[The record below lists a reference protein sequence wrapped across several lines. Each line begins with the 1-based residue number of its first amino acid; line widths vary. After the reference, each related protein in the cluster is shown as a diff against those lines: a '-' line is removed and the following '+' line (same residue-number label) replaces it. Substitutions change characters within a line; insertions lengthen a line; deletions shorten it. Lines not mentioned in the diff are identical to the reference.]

1 MAGLIAGLIAGHRTK
16 LATGPIG
23 GGALCAKGVRSAASG
38 AIGARAVL
46 DARGAMIGVRAAAR
60 TRQRASG
67 PRTPLRRWPNRS
79 GRATGSSMAVQDLT
93 TTGPTGATGASAAG
107 TSSGVGLSRARYA
120 STKRVPST
128 GSRKRQSFLRVPSMI
143 VA

>member
-46 DARGAMIGVRAAAR
+46 DARGALIGVRAAAS

-93 TTGPTGATGASAAG
+93 TTGPTGASAAG

>member
-46 DARGAMIGVRAAAR
+46 DARGAMIGVRAAAS

-67 PRTPLRRWPNRS
+67 PRTPLRRWPNWS

-93 TTGPTGATGASAAG
+93 TTGPTGASAAG

>member
-46 DARGAMIGVRAAAR
+46 DARGAMIGVRAAAS

-93 TTGPTGATGASAAG
+93 TTGPTGASAAG